1 MPPISFTISSLSLGF
16 TAFSELAWWKVKRFA
31 GASSNRKLFNK
42 EIVASI
48 RSLILIAIISRSILE
63 AVSREILKRIS

>member
-48 RSLILIAIISRSILE
+48 RNEKFGGGNGFRSGSLDPMAP
-63 AVSREILKRIS
+63 KRPVF